1 MSVNTPPRLPEG
13 EGSEPRRARRA
24 LFHFEMKLQLSVQYG
39 AARAGLPATTTLQRW
54 AAAALHGLGRR
65 RVALGV
71 RIVGAAESAALNHRF
86 RRQRGPTNVLSFP
99 FEAPSGIRSELLGDL
114 VICAPVVRRE
124 AREQQKPLR
133 AHWAHMVVHGILH
146 LRGYDHLKRQDA
158 TVMEKKEI
166 RILKELGFT
175 NPYIS

>member
-1 MSVNTPPRLPEG
+1 
-13 EGSEPRRARRA
+13 
-24 LFHFEMKLQLSVQYG
+24 MKLQLSVQYG

-54 AAAALHGLGRR
+54 ATAALHGLGRR

-158 TVMEKKEI
+158 TAMEKKEI

>member
-1 MSVNTPPRLPEG
+1 
-13 EGSEPRRARRA
+13 
-24 LFHFEMKLQLSVQYG
+24 MKLQLSVQYG
-39 AARAGLPATTTLQRW
+39 AARAGLPAKSTLQCW
-54 AAAALHGLGRR
+54 ARAALQGVSRE

-71 RIVGAAESAALNHRF
+71 RIVGGAESADLNRRF
-86 RRQRGPTNVLSFP
+86 RRKPGPTNVLSFP
-99 FEAPSGIRSELLGDL
+99 FEAPSGTRSELLGDL

-146 LRGYDHLKRQDA
+146 LRGYDHLNRRDA

-166 RILKELGFT
+166 RILKELGFA
-175 NPYIS
+175 NPYLS